1 MQLPLE
7 PGHST
12 PTTTPRLM
20 MLDLINAALPT
31 WQDAVPDLGH
41 WDSIRDWDAD
51 SAGNGESH
59 GRMAIGNCARLLGKQ
74 RRQDEPHCHFLMMI
88 IYCPE
93 GLMGPPI
100 HFALPLVFRT
110 PHPGLLGGNDFRFGL
125 PRAWANICH
134 GFLFP
139 QPGQTNCLQYLLFV
153 RCSAA
158 VDNDEMAA
166 WATDP
171 PPGQEIS
178 ACDLTKGTR
187 DPES

>member
-7 PGHST
+7 PGRST

-74 RRQDEPHCHFLMMI
+74 RRQDEPHCHLLMMI

-93 GLMGPPI
+93 GLMGASDPLRP
-100 HFALPLVFRT
+100 ALGFPDPASWAPWRKRFPLRPASGV
-110 PHPGLLGGNDFRFGL
+110 GKYL
-125 PRAWANICH
+125 PWLSISPARPNK
-134 GFLFP
+134 LF
-139 QPGQTNCLQYLLFV
+139 TIFIV
-153 RCSAA
+153 CS
-158 VDNDEMAA
+158 MFC
-166 WATDP
+166 
-171 PPGQEIS
+171 G
-178 ACDLTKGTR
+178 R
-187 DPES
+187 